1 MGTTSNAYGYLT
13 HLCGTTATG
22 YLATAATTGN
32 WYEDDRLAPQQAQQA
47 FAQAYQNIW
56 QPPAPVKKVV
66 SFIQS
71 LRDEVDNWLKLE
83 VA

>member
-1 MGTTSNAYGYLT
+1 MMGTTDSNAYGYLT
-13 HLCGTTATG
+13 GLCGTTATG
-22 YLATAATTGN
+22 YVATTGN
-32 WYEDDRLAPQQAQQA
+32 WYEDDQLQQAQYAQA
-47 FAQAYQNIW
+47 QFAQAYQAIW
-56 QPPAPVKKVV
+56 EPAPVVKKVV